1 MVSIAMD
8 SIIWILC
15 PVRVKIKN
23 ARGLNVKPILY
34 KNPFWVV
41 ELYENPK
48 MIFGEF
54 KNQCNK
60 FLKLL

>member
-1 MVSIAMD
+1 MFRMKTNMPEQV
-8 SIIWILC
+8 
-15 PVRVKIKN
+15 